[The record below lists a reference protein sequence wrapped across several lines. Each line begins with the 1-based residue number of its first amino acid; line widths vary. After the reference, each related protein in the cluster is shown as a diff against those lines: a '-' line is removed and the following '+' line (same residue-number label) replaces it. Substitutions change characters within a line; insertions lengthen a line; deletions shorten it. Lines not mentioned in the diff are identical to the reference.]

1 MVALVLLFTAGVAA
15 SQIAPLPFQ
24 NTIAWGG
31 PIQPPDVGSGDNHAQ
46 PAISPGGGVE
56 TPADTPGQSPGDT
69 PADSPPGSSA
79 NSPVDNTT
87 SATQDNTVRQLG
99 TPFPLQLQPQG
110 LKIGPFYVPS
120 ISDSFFYAVNT
131 APGQPTS
138 TLTGNSLMANL
149 VYSKQFTQSTLT
161 FQGREQFSVSQG
173 QPYFN
178 QTMTL
183 NFADRLTERW
193 SLSAA
198 ANFTYFQNTL
208 LANPQ
213 YLLYNPTNGTVQQ
226 TGFAYTS
233 GYTIYETNNLSLSYQ
248 MSGRTQ
254 ITFTPILGATFED
267 QPGIGW
273 TNVHEFGGGV
283 AVTRSLTPDLNLGV
297 FYAAYYSSTS
307 GAASSSPNWVTQ
319 NMGVTF
325 SGRFLQFRGWS
336 LGGSVYV
343 SSQQSSG
350 STTFTPAGNLYV
362 TKSFRGGAS
371 RILASYTRSE
381 ASNFIVSSGYYD
393 QGDISYNQRIG
404 QKIQANVGV
413 GAFRTSNTGGYVNG
427 PGYYENGKR
436 AGGGINYQWSP
447 RVSLHA
453 NYDFSHNSG
462 TQVNY
467 YRGNTNFLSFGVTW
481 ALGAQSGL

>member
-1 MVALVLLFTAGVAA
+1 MCKSLVRRVWMVALVLLSTAGVAA
-15 SQIAPLPFQ
+15 SQMSPLPFQ

-31 PIQPPDVGSGDNHAQ
+31 PIQPPDVGSADAGPQ
-46 PAISPGGGVE
+46 TGTSPGIIGE
-56 TPADTPGQSPGDT
+56 TPAETSGDT
-69 PADSPPGSSA
+69 PAGSTAGDNTNGPASNAASA
-79 NSPVDNTT
+79 NP
-87 SATQDNTVRQLG
+87 DNTVRQLG

-248 MSGRTQ
+248 MSG
-254 ITFTPILGATFED
+254 
-267 QPGIGW
+267 
-273 TNVHEFGGGV
+273 
-283 AVTRSLTPDLNLGV
+283 
-297 FYAAYYSSTS
+297 
-307 GAASSSPNWVTQ
+307 
-319 NMGVTF
+319 
-325 SGRFLQFRGWS
+325 
-336 LGGSVYV
+336 
-343 SSQQSSG
+343 
-350 STTFTPAGNLYV
+350 
-362 TKSFRGGAS
+362 
-371 RILASYTRSE
+371 
-381 ASNFIVSSGYYD
+381 
-393 QGDISYNQRIG
+393 
-404 QKIQANVGV
+404 
-413 GAFRTSNTGGYVNG
+413 
-427 PGYYENGKR
+427 
-436 AGGGINYQWSP
+436 
-447 RVSLHA
+447 
-453 NYDFSHNSG
+453 
-462 TQVNY
+462 
-467 YRGNTNFLSFGVTW
+467 
-481 ALGAQSGL
+481 